1 MDTLEYRSVIFNKRE
16 KSGPNR
22 QSIAS
27 QLADLESCLWD
38 VVILGAGVAGTAAA
52 ILAAKRGLKTLL
64 VEAKPFPREKVCG
77 GCLNRRAQRSLERLG
92 VLNQIQLAGSIRID
106 SMHLQILATSVIWP
120 VPAMI
125 SVRRSTLD
133 TLLVD
138 EAVTQGCKFI
148 DSAHGSLVASESK
161 TRLVRIQKQDQ
172 SVVVEAKCVL
182 IASGLTRSPLKNPT
196 NWPAVV
202 HDDSRIGVQCMLA
215 EKHAAAYV
223 GNQLHMLVGKNGYA
237 GICSTDGNCVDIAA
251 AIDPA
256 SIQTLGG
263 IEHVI
268 RGILEE
274 CNAPSILWPDV
285 SPWMATPALTRNS
298 SRVVDRCVFLIGD
311 AIGYV
316 EPFTGEGMSWALA
329 SAEAVMPHVIEIAH
343 KEWNDRMAD
352 QWSDWAVRQ
361 RIQKQ
366 KTCRWIAKRIR
377 RPRGAA
383 WVLRACNWF
392 PPLRSTIIRKT
403 TQ

>member
-1 MDTLEYRSVIFNKRE
+1 MILNNRGKA
-16 KSGPNR
+16 GPNHLP
-22 QSIAS
+22 IAL
-27 QLADLESCLWD
+27 QLAELEGCTWD
-38 VVILGAGVAGTAAA
+38 VVILGAGVAGASAA
-52 ILAAKRGLKTLL
+52 ILSAKHGLKTLL

-77 GCLNRRAQRSLERLG
+77 GCLNLRSQGSLKRLG
-92 VLNQIQLAGSIRID
+92 VLNQVELAGSIRID
-106 SMHLQILATSVIWP
+106 SMHLQILATSVNWT
-120 VPAMI
+120 VPAMM

-133 TLLVD
+133 TILVD

-148 DSAHGSLVASESK
+148 DSAQGSLIASESN
-161 TRLVRIQKQDQ
+161 TRSVRIQKQDQ

-182 IASGLTRSPLKNPT
+182 VASGLTRSPLKNPT

-202 HDDSRIGVQCMLA
+202 HEDSRIGVQCMLS
-215 EKHAAAYV
+215 ETDAAAYV
-223 GNQLHMLVGKNGYA
+223 GNRLHMLVGKNGYA
-237 GICSTDGNCVDIAA
+237 GICSTDGSHVDVAA

-263 IEHVI
+263 IEQVVG
-268 RGILEE
+268 GILEE
-274 CNAPSILWPDV
+274 CNAPRIQWPEF

-298 SRVVDRCVFLIGD
+298 SRVVERCVFLIGD

-329 SAEAVMPHVIEIAH
+329 SAEAVMPHVIEIAY

-352 QWSDWAVRQ
+352 QWSYWAVRQ

-366 KTCRWIAKRIR
+366 KTCRWIASRIR

-383 WVLRACNWF
+383 WVLRACNWC
-392 PPLRSTIIRKT
+392 PPLRATIIRKT

>member
-1 MDTLEYRSVIFNKRE
+1 MIFNNRE
-16 KSGPNR
+16 KSGRSLLP
-22 QSIAS
+22 SAL
-27 QLADLESCLWD
+27 QLAELEGCTWD
-38 VVILGAGVAGTAAA
+38 VVILGAGVAGASAA
-52 ILAAKRGLKTLL
+52 ILSAKHGLKTLL

-77 GCLNRRAQRSLERLG
+77 GCLNRRAQGSLNRLG
-92 VLNQIQLAGSIRID
+92 VLNQIELAGSIRID
-106 SMHLQILATSVIWP
+106 SMHLQILATSVNWT

-133 TLLVD
+133 TILVD

-148 DSAHGSLVASESK
+148 DSAQGSLVASESN

-182 IASGLTRSPLKNPT
+182 VASGLTRSPLKNPT

-202 HDDSRIGVQCMLA
+202 HEDSRIGVQCMLS
-215 EKHAAAYV
+215 ETHAAAYV
-223 GNQLHMLVGKNGYA
+223 GSQLHMLVGKNGYA

-263 IEHVI
+263 IEQVV
-268 RGILEE
+268 RGILKE
-274 CNAPSILWPDV
+274 CNAPRIQWPEF

-298 SRVVDRCVFLIGD
+298 SKVVDRCVFLIGD

-343 KEWNDRMAD
+343 K
-352 QWSDWAVRQ
+352 
-361 RIQKQ
+361 
-366 KTCRWIAKRIR
+366 
-377 RPRGAA
+377 
-383 WVLRACNWF
+383 
-392 PPLRSTIIRKT
+392 
-403 TQ
+403 